1 MYWLPIKMIIFWV
14 WVKFIIKILF
24 LFTFK
29 KFKIIFQLD
38 RNIGLEHSS
47 SLFKSEFYQE
57 KEDILSLNFEEMLM
71 KGQFTE
77 VWAG

>member
-1 MYWLPIKMIIFWV
+1 M
-14 WVKFIIKILF
+14 F

-47 SLFKSEFYQE
+47 DLFKSEF
-57 KEDILSLNFEEMLM
+57 
-71 KGQFTE
+71 
-77 VWAG
+77 